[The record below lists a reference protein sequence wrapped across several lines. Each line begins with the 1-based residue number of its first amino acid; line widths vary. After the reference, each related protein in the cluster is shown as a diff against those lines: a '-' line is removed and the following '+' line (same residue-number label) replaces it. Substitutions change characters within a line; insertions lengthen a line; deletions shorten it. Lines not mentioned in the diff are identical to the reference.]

1 MLHLPEKYCNS
12 FQQKNYIVDI
22 IANIIAKTWNELSW
36 KELNWVNGKVHLNWI
51 VNLQLGFSQL
61 NKNFF
66 NIVPK
71 RYHLT
76 GRSELSREIQRM
88 WEGDKKTHVIL
99 EDCHL
104 MTKSFKHTIRDVNV
118 EVQELSVLHKYRGHR
133 DVSETKLPLFYFFIP
148 QLIVLHFLLTP
159 LPPRI
164 RVLHSTPTQSWQT
177 WRRSGLSLLV
187 FSSVR

>member
-1 MLHLPEKYCNS
+1 MVHGDCYVTLILYLHITPAYPSPRNS
-12 FQQKNYIVDI
+12 ACYIMITVDCGSTSMI
-22 IANIIAKTWNELSW
+22 N
-36 KELNWVNGKVHLNWI
+36 
-51 VNLQLGFSQL
+51 
-61 NKNFF
+61 
-66 NIVPK
+66 
-71 RYHLT
+71 
-76 GRSELSREIQRM
+76 
-88 WEGDKKTHVIL
+88 
-99 EDCHL
+99 HL